1 MFSSRRLSSHDST
14 LNSRWL
20 LAYFHFMKCTFYR
33 LIQLKYSNL
42 LWMISI
48 TVSFFSEYQQ
58 IILCISNKELLCFI
72 KIHIIIIYN
81 NYYSAGNSPYTK
93 TKAHSTNN
101 SPFIKSGR
109 NKQKTRMGRQNS
121 KTIKLLHDVVFVT
134 FDLPCFCQ
142 DSILLKAKKYNFPC
156 IFFILLLITMPHF
169 VLYYLYLSI
178 ISRFIY

>member
-1 MFSSRRLSSHDST
+1 
-14 LNSRWL
+14 
-20 LAYFHFMKCTFYR
+20 MKCTFYR

-109 NKQKTRMGRQNS
+109 NKS
-121 KTIKLLHDVVFVT
+121 KKQEWEDRIPKLSNFCMTLYSSPLICHVFAKIQSYSKPKNTIFL
-134 FDLPCFCQ
+134 
-142 DSILLKAKKYNFPC
+142 A
-156 IFFILLLITMPHF
+156 FF
-169 VLYYLYLSI
+169 LYYY
-178 ISRFIY
+178 